1 MDWQGV
7 IITTSIFGVGGIGY
21 SLSGCFLK
29 SAQNKLA
36 KQVYHKKKLK
46 EVLRATNIN
55 AGQKFWESTSK
66 SSSGVYSSVYGSSAS
81 SKEEGTKQSEKSST
95 TETYDSTTG
104 LRTGYMDN
112 KGSGRINNVYDEHG
126 NNIGWV
132 SDTGGDML
140 DVHYN
145 DGSKGRIDRK

>member
-1 MDWQGV
+1 
-7 IITTSIFGVGGIGY
+7 
-21 SLSGCFLK
+21 
-29 SAQNKLA
+29 
-36 KQVYHKKKLK
+36 
-46 EVLRATNIN
+46 
-55 AGQKFWESTSK
+55 
-66 SSSGVYSSVYGSSAS
+66 
-81 SKEEGTKQSEKSST
+81 
-95 TETYDSTTG
+95 
-104 LRTGYMDN
+104 MDN